1 MPDERKAFGKK
12 GNGAPE
18 TRSGAEVAGESD
30 VSQHGAERGRRERGG
45 RGDHEIGDRES
56 RGAGRREREFEEI
69 MVSVYR
75 CSATVKGGRRLSFAA
90 LVVVGD
96 GRGRAGLGY
105 GKAKEVPGA
114 YQKAVKSGRKNMAAY
129 PVVGDGTI
137 PHAVT
142 GRYGAA
148 TIRLIPARP
157 GTGLIAGTAVKALL
171 EVCGYKNILTKSFGS
186 NNAKNLLKATLNA
199 LGQLRSKEQIEALRG
214 VKLDGDGR

>member
-1 MPDERKAFGKK
+1 M
-12 GNGAPE
+12 
-18 TRSGAEVAGESD
+18 
-30 VSQHGAERGRRERGG
+30 
-45 RGDHEIGDRES
+45 
-56 RGAGRREREFEEI
+56 RRERELEEI

-96 GRGRAGLGY
+96 GQGKVGLGY

-114 YQKAVKSGRKNMAAY
+114 YQKAVKSGRKNMLSY
-129 PVVGDGTI
+129 PIVGDGTI

-148 TIRLIPARP
+148 TVRLIPARP

-186 NNAKNLLKATLNA
+186 NNAKNLLKATLDA
-199 LGQLRSKEQIEALRG
+199 LGQLRSKEQIAALRG
-214 VKLDGDGR
+214 VTL